1 MVKIEMRRVVYLAVV
16 AGLAAGLSGCQSF
29 RDAAGLTKQAP
40 DEFAVVSKAPL
51 IIPPDYNLKPPKP
64 GEAPT
69 NQVSPTDAA
78 EGTLYGAGLP
88 ATSSHGQL
96 SLGEQMLLDKAGAS
110 DANNMIRQRIAAD
123 NRAMLAAD
131 NSFTERLLF
140 QSGTSDASAGTPVST
155 SGAAPAAP
163 AQQASK
169 PSAQPSPDHS
179 SNGSGTIQD
188 AIGSWLGGI
197 F

>member
-16 AGLAAGLSGCQSF
+16 AGLAVGLSGCQSF
-29 RDAAGLTKQAP
+29 RDAAGLNKQAP

-51 IIPPDYNLKPPKP
+51 IIPPDYNLRPPKP

-78 EGTLYGAGLP
+78 EGTLYGAAPP
-88 ATSSHGQL
+88 ATSSRGQL
-96 SLGEQMLLDKAGAS
+96 SLGEQALLDKAGAS
-110 DANNMIRQRIAAD
+110 DANNLIRQRIAAD
-123 NRAMLAAD
+123 NHAMFAAD

-140 QSGTSDASAGTPVST
+140 QSGTSDASAGTPLKT
-155 SGAAPAAP
+155 SGASPAAP
-163 AQQASK
+163 AQQTSK
-169 PSAQPSPDHS
+169 TSAQPGPERS